1 MWCKATD
8 ALTIKVALHLTMIPG
23 GTETAGCLSRNAA
36 DRFAF
41 LKIFHIIAP
50 LFRPVRLRTEPT
62 SHQRRKD
69 AIKYQWDGISGVVLL
84 SMSCA
89 DFLRKRL
96 FVKIF
101 DTILFYRLAEINA
114 DA

>member
-1 MWCKATD
+1 
-8 ALTIKVALHLTMIPG
+8 MIPG

-36 DRFAF
+36 DRLAF

-50 LFRPVRLRTEPT
+50 VFRPVRLRTEPT

-89 DFLRKRL
+89 DIFTEALIRKN
-96 FVKIF
+96 I
-101 DTILFYRLAEINA
+101 
-114 DA
+114 